1 MFDIG
6 FFELVLVLL
15 LGLLVVGPARLPE
28 LVRQILAR
36 WRRLRAWLGSMQQE
50 VEQQLDVHGLEQD
63 LFNRDVMRSINR
75 DRDDAQRSGAP
86 DPDPAD
92 PTDPTDPVDPAS
104 DPAPDQPQDPPPARD
119 GDRKA

>member
-63 LFNRDVMRSINR
+63 LFNRDVMRSIAR
-75 DRDDAQRSGAP
+75 DRDDAGDP
-86 DPDPAD
+86 DPD
-92 PTDPTDPVDPAS
+92 
-104 DPAPDQPQDPPPARD
+104 QPGDPPPSRDARD
-119 GDRKA
+119 A